1 LQVSTP
7 GDQHEQEADRVAEQ
21 VMRMPDPVVQR
32 QCQSCSDSSASSLRE
47 EEPRIQRQ
55 TNGDGGARELT
66 SDLTSHL
73 GAGAPLDTAS
83 RRYFE
88 PRFGHDFGNV
98 RIHDGPQAATAAAR
112 VQARAFTLGHDVV
125 FAAGE
130 HEPGSDRGKRLLAH
144 ELTHVVQQNSNSAP
158 SKKIQRALGI
168 HTHCTPNVDSAPADP
183 LEVLGRVN
191 DRAVIMSLGASMLL
205 FSDSIFLSHPEL
217 GPSTTLNLYRRR
229 FGDPIAAGHNFKNR
243 FNNSLHQTLALA
255 QSSEMQFLARRL
267 ENISH
272 FLGKH
277 IHFKCTGTHHT
288 HIGSCTHHC
297 GATTVM
303 GACASGHGNA
313 MAVCPLFWTIS
324 TDVDLRAVAMIH
336 EISHM
341 HYHYNDHDTTPA
353 GTFGARR
360 SEPECYAS
368 LVADIYGVTP
378 FDPSCPLLPI

>member
-1 LQVSTP
+1 
-7 GDQHEQEADRVAEQ
+7 
-21 VMRMPDPVVQR
+21 
-32 QCQSCSDSSASSLRE
+32 
-47 EEPRIQRQ
+47 
-55 TNGDGGARELT
+55 
-66 SDLTSHL
+66 
-73 GAGAPLDTAS
+73 
-83 RRYFE
+83 
-88 PRFGHDFGNV
+88 
-98 RIHDGPQAATAAAR
+98 
-112 VQARAFTLGHDVV
+112 VV